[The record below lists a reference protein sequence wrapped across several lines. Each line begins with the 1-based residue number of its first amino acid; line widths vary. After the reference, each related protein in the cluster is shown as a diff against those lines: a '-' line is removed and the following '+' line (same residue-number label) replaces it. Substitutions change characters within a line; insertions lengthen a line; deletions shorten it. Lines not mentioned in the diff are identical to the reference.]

1 MFFFSIYQKIETR
14 HYILRNTLIIARI
27 SYLLEKFFYE
37 MTRTCLSALVI
48 YLLDVKQCQYVYS
61 WTEIT
66 SVMIPLQKN
75 LQLKKCGAFV
85 ARFQWYSHRIS
96 PSYVFHDC
104 RISSI
109 GNSRVIVTVVRIIC

>member
-27 SYLLEKFFYE
+27 PYLLEKFYYE

-48 YLLDVKQCQYVYS
+48 YLLDVKQCQHVYS

-66 SVMIPLQKN
+66 SVMIP
-75 LQLKKCGAFV
+75 
-85 ARFQWYSHRIS
+85 
-96 PSYVFHDC
+96 
-104 RISSI
+104 
-109 GNSRVIVTVVRIIC
+109 